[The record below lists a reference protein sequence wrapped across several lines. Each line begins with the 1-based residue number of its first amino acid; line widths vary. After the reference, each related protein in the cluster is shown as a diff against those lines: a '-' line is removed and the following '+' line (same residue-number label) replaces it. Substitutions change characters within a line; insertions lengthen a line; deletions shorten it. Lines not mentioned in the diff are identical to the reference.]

1 MTAPGRKRKSEYSN
15 CKGFD
20 VRFTPD
26 SGRWDDR
33 VLKGRSRP
41 NADVHSLPAYHCRE
55 PNWGGKTMTLEEFNY
70 IAEIIGSIAIIASL
84 IYVALQ
90 VRQNTIA
97 VRLSTLHDVKDTIRE
112 VNLLVAEQGDLA
124 EILFEGF
131 QGLDKLSGAPRAR
144 FYTWAHN
151 LFLGY
156 ENLYLQYL
164 GGALDPRHWSGMA
177 QHMTDVSSVPGLQ
190 AYWADRRQWF
200 TEEFRN
206 YWENE
211 VSPAPAD
218 PGYRAM
224 GTR

>member
-1 MTAPGRKRKSEYSN
+1 M
-15 CKGFD
+15 D
-20 VRFTPD
+20 IQD
-26 SGRWDDR
+26 
-33 VLKGRSRP
+33 
-41 NADVHSLPAYHCRE
+41 
-55 PNWGGKTMTLEEFNY
+55 WGAIGDLVGGV
-70 IAEIIGSIAIIASL
+70 AVIITL
-84 IYVALQ
+84 IYLALQ
-90 VRQNTIA
+90 IRQNTIA

-131 QGLDKLSGAPRAR
+131 QDLDKLSGAPRAR

-156 ENLYLQYL
+156 ENLYHQHL

-177 QHMTDVSSVPGLQ
+177 QHMTDVSSVPGVQ

-200 TEEFRN
+200 TEEFQN
-206 YWENE
+206 YWEKE
-211 VSPAPAD
+211 VTPAATHS
-218 PGYRAM
+218 GYRPF

>member
-1 MTAPGRKRKSEYSN
+1 
-15 CKGFD
+15 
-20 VRFTPD
+20 
-26 SGRWDDR
+26 
-33 VLKGRSRP
+33 
-41 NADVHSLPAYHCRE
+41 
-55 PNWGGKTMTLEEFNY
+55 MTLEEFNY
-70 IAEIIGSIAIIASL
+70 IAEIIAAIAVIASL
-84 IYVALQ
+84 LYVAVE
-90 VRQNTIA
+90 VRQNTVA
-97 VRLSTLHDVKDTIRE
+97 VRLNTLHDVKDTIRE

-131 QGLDKLSGAPRAR
+131 QDLDKLSGAPRAR

-177 QHMTDVSSVPGLQ
+177 QHMSDVSSVPGVQ

>member
-1 MTAPGRKRKSEYSN
+1 
-15 CKGFD
+15 
-20 VRFTPD
+20 
-26 SGRWDDR
+26 
-33 VLKGRSRP
+33 
-41 NADVHSLPAYHCRE
+41 
-55 PNWGGKTMTLEEFNY
+55 MTLEEFNY

-112 VNLLVAEQGDLA
+112 VNLIVAEQGDLA
-124 EILFEGF
+124 EILVEGF
-131 QGLDKLSGAPRAR
+131 QDLEKLSGAPRAR

-164 GGALDPRHWSGMA
+164 GGALDPGHWSGMA
-177 QHMTDVSSVPGLQ
+177 QHMTDVSKVPGLQ
-190 AYWADRRQWF
+190 AWWVERGQWF
-200 TEEFRN
+200 TEDFRN

-211 VSPAPAD
+211 VLPAPAD
-218 PGYRAM
+218 AGYRPM
-224 GTR
+224 GRR